1 MEENQNI
8 KSKSGEQPDTSQNLS
23 DKHNSP
29 KQNASPVPEGQLA
42 SQDESNNQQNPINQQ
57 SKTISMEVHHPPHPS
72 HKKKWTEYLLEFF
85 MLFLAVFLGFLAES
99 KREQMVEKHRE
110 TEYMHLLLQDL
121 KQDSSRFNTNIN
133 YNKQDLA
140 MIDSAINM
148 LNSFQITDSISKALY
163 YSHLVNPYFGILVFN
178 QRTISQ
184 LKTAGGFRLIS
195 RQDVSDKII
204 QYYDAIENAEWLR
217 QEVLSALK
225 DDRASGYYIFN
236 DNLIKEYNLDS
247 ATNIMRSS
255 KKFLLLTNDKKVLI
269 PYANK
274 LKMRHD
280 WLVSYNGNLINLQKK
295 CKQLIDLV
303 NKEYH

>member
-1 MEENQNI
+1 MPEQTEN
-8 KSKSGEQPDTSQNLS
+8 L
-23 DKHNSP
+23 
-29 KQNASPVPEGQLA
+29 
-42 SQDESNNQQNPINQQ
+42 
-57 SKTISMEVHHPPHPS
+57 SMEVHHPHHPS

-99 KREQMVEKHRE
+99 RREQMVEKHRE
-110 TEYMHLLLQDL
+110 VEYMHLLLQDL
-121 KQDSSRFNTNIN
+121 KQDSSRFNANIN
-133 YNKQDLA
+133 RNKKDLI

-148 LNSFQITDSISKALY
+148 LNSIQVTDSISKALY
-163 YSHLVNPYFGILVFN
+163 YSHLVNPYFGRLVFN

-225 DDRASGYYIFN
+225 DDRASGYFIFN
-236 DNLIKEYNLDS
+236 DFLIKGFKLDS
-247 ATNIMRSS
+247 ATNILRSS
-255 KKFLLLTNDKKVLI
+255 KRLPLLTNDKKVLI

-274 LKMRHD
+274 LNMRYD
-280 WLVSYNGNLINLQKK
+280 WLVSYNENLLYLQEE
-295 CKQLIDLV
+295 CNQLIELV